1 MRDTLRLF
9 LNRSTLAFE
18 LVLSSLF
25 INVLALAVPLFV
37 IQVLNRYVS
46 YGIDETLMTLTIGV
60 VVAVFFEHAF
70 RRIRLRLAEGINQQ
84 REGSINQQSFGAI
97 LRAKFSVMM
106 NIPTSVKTEMVRG
119 MDMVR
124 TSSSAGNIVT
134 LLDAPFSV
142 LFLLA
147 IYFVS
152 PVLSL
157 VVLIAIVVSI
167 LIAISGKDNLEEQTK
182 ILQGYSVDSNGMLV
196 DAVDSADTLRVFN
209 GVGQLVDKWNEKQYK
224 LQNLK
229 DKLAFRQAN
238 IAARL
243 QGITALMSVAVIAI
257 GAMQVVEGSLSVG
270 AMIGVNILA
279 SRALAPIIK
288 AIQLSL
294 VFTKAKKAK
303 ERALEFSKLPVEPPS
318 GSALAEY
325 SGRVELNDV
334 MSVYP
339 GAASPLFESLSVKIN
354 SNTTTVITGP
364 NGSGKTTLIRLLTG
378 LLEPSRGKVFIDG
391 MDARQLATEW
401 WRKQISYLPQE
412 PNFIRGS
419 IRENILMPN
428 PELDN
433 ESLNNIVKLAGLRS
447 YIETNAEGLEQMM
460 DQAGSALALGIRR
473 RIAIARALTTQGQ
486 LVLFDEPTAGLDAD
500 GCNAI
505 YNLLNVLSKEGK
517 TIVIVSHDPAI
528 VKAANFHID
537 LTTKPIPTVRA
548 RVVKNKSKED
558 VKEKPDQSKTTS
570 EDESVH

>member
-9 LNRSTLAFE
+9 LTRSTLVFE
-18 LVLSSLF
+18 LVLSTVF
-25 INVLALAVPLFV
+25 INLLALAVPLFV

-60 VVAVFFEHAF
+60 VVAILFEQAF
-70 RRIRLRLAEGINQQ
+70 RRIRLRLSEGINQQ
-84 REGSINQQSFGAI
+84 REESINQQSFGTI

-106 NIPTSVKTEMVRG
+106 NIPASVKTEMVRG
-119 MDMVR
+119 MDIVR

-147 IYFVS
+147 IYLVS

-157 VVLIAIVVSI
+157 VVLVAITVSI

-182 ILQGYSVDSNGMLV
+182 VLQSYSVDSNGMLI

-209 GVGQLVDKWNEKQYK
+209 GVGQLADKWNEQQYK
-224 LQNLK
+224 LQTLK

-257 GAMQVVEGSLSVG
+257 GAIQAVEGSLSVG

-303 ERALEFSKLPVEPPS
+303 ERALEFSKLPVESDS

-339 GAASPLFESLSVKIN
+339 GAVSPLFESLSVKIS
-354 SNTTTVITGP
+354 SNTTTVVTGP

-391 MDARQLATEW
+391 MDTRQLAPEW

-428 PELDN
+428 LELDS
-433 ESLNNIVKLAGLRS
+433 ESLNNIIKLAGLRS
-447 YIETNAEGLEQMM
+447 YIESSVDGLDQMM

-486 LVLFDEPTAGLDAD
+486 LVLFDEPTAGLDTE

-505 YNLLNVLSKEGK
+505 YNLLNVLSKAGK
-517 TIVIVSHDPAI
+517 TIIIVSHDPAI

-537 LTTKPIPTVRA
+537 LTSKPVPTVRA
-548 RVVKNKSKED
+548 RVKKKEVKQ
-558 VKEKPDQSKTTS
+558 KPVEHTDK
-570 EDESVH
+570 DENIN